1 MATVKT
7 TPFWAD
13 GSVPSKLC
21 KWSDRAV
28 WPDMRWMGFLRVCK
42 WHVKTWAAMHSSPW
56 MRSCLPPVSSSHACI
71 CTHDTPG
78 FIYWVWAESVPAHVG
93 IITSLKRQ
101 MCVYY
106 AIYQEKY
113 MGTMQC
119 IVTNLCINVQ
129 RIFFLSKRNNIAAT
143 MYWCQRQMLVLY
155 FVHSNIGNI
164 WPLKCVCHLCVCVF
178 KVVK

>member
-1 MATVKT
+1 M
-7 TPFWAD
+7 
-13 GSVPSKLC
+13 G
-21 KWSDRAV
+21 R
-28 WPDMRWMGFLRVCK
+28 MGFLRVCK
-42 WHVKTWAAMHSSPW
+42 WHVKTWAVMHSSPW
-56 MRSCLPPVSSSHACI
+56 MKSCLPPVSSFHARI

-78 FIYWVWAESVPAHVG
+78 FIYWVWAGSMPAHVG

-106 AIYQEKY
+106 AIYQEEY

-129 RIFFLSKRNNIAAT
+129 RVFFFLSKSNNIAAT

-164 WPLKCVCHLCVCVF
+164 WPLKCICHLCVCVF